1 MLLAKIRKFGGYMSN
16 MVMPNLGAF
25 VGWGII
31 AALFIPT
38 GWIPNEEFNKLVSPM
53 LKFMLPM
60 LIGYT
65 AGYNIYNVR
74 GGVMGLFSSMG
85 VIIGSEVPMFTGAMI
100 MAPLGAWL
108 IKKFDE
114 NIGCK
119 VKTGFEMF
127 VNNLSLGLIGMVLN
141 LIGFIAIGPLFNTV
155 VIFFSSCINWLLD
168 KKLLP
173 LVSIF
178 MCPGQVLFLNNAINH
193 GILSPIGY
201 QQASELGKS
210 IVFTIDSNC
219 GPLLG
224 TLCSIA
230 IFGKGKAKKSAPLAM
245 FISGIAGIGE
255 VYFPFI
261 LANPI
266 MILATMCGLSTS
278 LFLLV
283 LLDGGLVGMPSPGS
297 LIMIAMMT
305 PKDSIFANFIAIL
318 SGFVVAFLV
327 GSFLLKVFG
336 SNDDDETLSMIDS
349 IKSGDIT
356 ASKSQNNELALNS
369 NPIKLIV
376 VACDSGMGSSA
387 MGASVLKKILNKIG
401 IEGISVEN
409 SATGNIKKEADV
421 VITLESLIERARISM
436 NSENTTFIALNN
448 FLKDSEYDEVIE
460 LIKRRN
466 NLEED
471 K

>member
-38 GWIPNEEFNKLVSPM
+38 GWIPNEQFNELVGPM
-53 LKFMLPM
+53 LRFMLPM

-65 AGYNIYNVR
+65 AGYNIYGQR
-74 GGVMGLFSSMG
+74 GGVIGLFTTMG
-85 VIIGSEVPMFTGAMI
+85 VIIGSDVPMFSGAMI
-100 MAPLGAWL
+100 MGPLSSWL
-108 IKKFDE
+108 LKKFDE

-119 VKTGFEMF
+119 VKAGFEML
-127 VNNLSLGLIGMVLN
+127 VNNLSLGIIGMVLT
-141 LIGFIAIGPLFNTV
+141 LLGYVTIGPVFNAV
-155 VIFFSSCINWLLD
+155 VLFFSHGINWMMQEG
-168 KKLLP
+168 LLP
-173 LVSIF
+173 LLSIL

-193 GILSPIGY
+193 GILSPIAY
-201 QQASELGKS
+201 QQAAEMGKS
-210 IVFTIDSNC
+210 IIFTVDSNC

-230 IFGKGKAKKSAPLAM
+230 LWGKGKAKKTAPLAM
-245 FISGIAGIGE
+245 FIAGIAGIGE

-266 MILATMCGLSTS
+266 MILATMAGLSTS

-305 PKDSIFANFIAIL
+305 PKDSILANFIAIVC
-318 SGFVVAFLV
+318 GFIVAFCV
-327 GSFLLKVFG
+327 GTIILKIFG
-336 SNDDDETLSMIDS
+336 SPDDKEAAATLAMVDGISA
-349 IKSGDIT
+349 GNIT
-356 ASKSQNNELALNS
+356 GTKENKNNEKSLS
-369 NPIKLIV
+369 NKIKLIV

-387 MGASVLKKILNKIG
+387 MGATVLKNRLKKDG
-401 IEGISVEN
+401 ITGITVEH
-409 SATGNIKKEADV
+409 SATGCIRKDADI
-421 VITLESLIERARISM
+421 VITLEALLERAKISL
-436 NSENTTFIALNN
+436 NSEKTIFMSVDN
-448 FLKDSEYDEVIE
+448 FLKQSQYDNVIEVI
-460 LIKRRN
+460 KKRN
-466 NLEED
+466 NL
-471 K
+471 